1 MKINDS
7 QVTQV
12 LYITL
17 GEKNEWQKDCIYK
30 DNTLR
35 LSYKQISHQLCIDKK
50 WSAVEEELK
59 IFCGEK
65 PKQVATNDLN
75 QIRHFYLSGE
85 DTLWITFFED
95 KLWWCFS
102 KAQVTQPI
110 DTTFK
115 ERPVKGKWCCL
126 NLQQQPLE
134 VSGINTNL
142 LSTKKHFRGTICRV
156 KLDEYVIQLING
168 SQKQKIDIFQYD
180 ENQILED
187 FKYLINETEEV
198 RRIII
203 KRYKKIIDELK
214 DKYNNQCQFENCK
227 FTFQKVNGSFY
238 SEGHHLIQLS
248 KKGSQK
254 ADNVVILCPNHHRM
268 LHYANT
274 EFGNILENNKRLIK
288 INGENFYILYI
299 S

>member
-7 QVTQV
+7 QVNQV
-12 LYITL
+12 LYINL
-17 GEKNEWQKDCIYK
+17 GRKNEWQKDCIYK

-35 LSYKQISHQLCIDKK
+35 LSYKQISHQLCIDKR
-50 WSAVEEELK
+50 WSAVEEQLK
-59 IFCGEK
+59 IFRSGK
-65 PKQVATNDLN
+65 PKGVATNDLK
-75 QIRHFYLSGE
+75 QIRYFYLNGE

-102 KAQVTQPI
+102 KAQVTQPR
-110 DTTFK
+110 DTTYK

-134 VSGINTNL
+134 ASGIDTSL
-142 LSTKKHFRGTICRV
+142 LKIGKHFQGTICRV
-156 KLDEYVIQLING
+156 NLDEYVIQLING
-168 SQKQKIDIFQYD
+168 SQKRKIDILQY

-187 FKYLINETEEV
+187 FQDLINETEEV
-198 RRIII
+198 RVTRI
-203 KRYKKIIDELK
+203 KRYKKIIDKLK

-227 FTFQKVNGSFY
+227 FTFQKADGSFY

-248 KKGSQK
+248 KEGSQE
-254 ADNVVILCPNHHRM
+254 ADNVIIVCPNHHRM

-274 EFGNILENNKRLIK
+274 ELGNLIEKNKRLIK
-288 INGENFYILYI
+288 INGEDFYILYI
-299 S
+299 N